1 MFLDDT
7 TVSTYNSSSSN
18 PLDVSMSAT
27 KNPDIGETAKIAHLY
42 TWLAMNLIFDIFSF
56 SRLHYSTQSRREISI
71 RAPLKIQFSSQ
82 YGVTRKKL
90 SLTYQLYAALK
101 FFTRALSCLET

>member
-1 MFLDDT
+1 MTISPSFVWLFLGGMLQ
-7 TVSTYNSSSSN
+7 VFGIGKWIV
-18 PLDVSMSAT
+18 PLA
-27 KNPDIGETAKIAHLY
+27 A
-42 TWLAMNLIFDIFSF
+42 WLAPLFLLHFTRAAPPAAAEQVQKHIFCQY
-56 SRLHYSTQSRREISI
+56 LNKY

-101 FFTRALSCLET
+101 FFTHALSCLET